1 MSSIPTKQIDG
12 DVAIS
17 RNVTTGGNAA
27 VRGSATIN
35 HNLTVKGWL
44 DAPNVKGPSKGLF
57 ITPESLREAYP
68 TPQEGWWALVGDTL
82 PAHVYM
88 CIGGAWNGQYDADG
102 SPRLAGTLTIDSAA
116 YLETV
121 EGFKGELEVIKTD
134 VGQHHDAIEG
144 LQTEQVAHE
153 RLIRLLQSA
162 ADAAQTTADAAQT
175 TADAAKA
182 VTDSKGQP
190 DGIAPLGVD
199 GKVPAAHLPGYV
211 DDVVEFGAVVSGV
224 TVELGVVSG
233 CVSTD
238 AWCMVVYDDDH
249 HVFLLAESRWRPA
262 ADDGM
267 EATAEGLSAAAD
279 AIMDDDYQI
288 DLDSVTPADR
298 FRYYSNWQD
307 GDVFGR
313 LSLAGRVPEAGKV
326 YVSTREKRVYHC
338 SGTRLELVGSGLVL
352 GATPG
357 TAFPGDEGASTTE
370 KVDALRD
377 EFDGHVSSSE
387 RRVEEL
393 QDIVDSYAIPVK
405 IDLPDLSYRLGKI
418 PLVSLNG
425 IVDAVEELDGLES
438 VHGTTNY
445 YFVRQE
451 KAIYWIDYG
460 VAYGPVQSIRTIGM
474 APIMITDA
482 LFICGNQVYSFDGER
497 LNRVVTTADVD
508 AMPAAR
514 ESSMEV
520 EDVYRPEMK
529 VFDDEWRAAGG
540 TVIVSGVTYGCNGTD
555 DLTYEEA
562 VEIKQLYSK
571 RKTDDYSRMFF
582 AATVRALLPVW
593 LPNASVKL
601 SSMFQSA
608 AGLTKIVFRGNV
620 SPCIVRIGDFTTT
633 FHTCSNLKEIDGVLD
648 VSNMTSPIYYP
659 TFMLDG
665 RLEDVWIS
673 GLKYSANF
681 QDCKSLSLASLQ
693 YLVDNAANTTAITIT
708 VHHDVYAKLTDES
721 NTEWNALLAQA
732 AEKNITFATV

>member
-1 MSSIPTKQIDG
+1 MAITQDEMQSIVSAVLSSIRTNSRTIDQLTPVTSLSDNDSFEING
-12 DVAIS
+12 GKRVTYKVLMGLIASLASTEHDSLKKLIAN
-17 RNVTTGGNAA
+17 NVLKSVNIDATEN
-27 VRGSATIN
+27 SATLSISSGGKTITATIPIATTSN
-35 HNLTVKGWL
+35 
-44 DAPNVKGPSKGLF
+44 AGLM
-57 ITPESLREAYP
+57 TA
-68 TPQEGWWALVGDTL
+68 
-82 PAHVYM
+82 AH
-88 CIGGAWNGQYDADG
+88 D
-102 SPRLAGTLTIDSAA
+102 
-116 YLETV
+116 
-121 EGFKGELEVIKTD
+121 
-134 VGQHHDAIEG
+134 
-144 LQTEQVAHE
+144 

-162 ADAAQTTADAAQT
+162 AKKAQT

-190 DGIAPLGVD
+190 DGIAPLD
-199 GKVPAAHLPGYV
+199 ANGKVPASHLPGYV
-211 DDVVEFGAVVSGV
+211 DDVVEFGTVVSGV
-224 TVELGVVSG
+224 TVELGAVSEYA
-233 CVSTD
+233 STD
-238 AWCMVVYDDDH
+238 AGCMVVYDSERD
-249 HVFLLAESRWRPA
+249 VFLLAVPRRRPA
-262 ADDGM
+262 GDG
-267 EATAEGLSAAAD
+267 GIDAAAEVLSTEAD
-279 AIMDDDYQI
+279 VIMDDDYQGGS
-288 DLDSVTPADR
+288 DSGASVDR

-313 LSLAGRVPEAGKV
+313 LSLQGREPEAGKL
-326 YVSTREKRVYHC
+326 YVSTMEKRVYHW
-338 SGTRLELVGSGLVL
+338 SGSALELVGSGLVL
-352 GATPG
+352 GRTSG
-357 TAFPGDEGASTTE
+357 TAFPGDEGAATTE

-387 RRVEEL
+387 RRIEEL
-393 QDIVDSYAIPVK
+393 QDAVDSYAMPVM

-460 VAYGPVQSIRTIGM
+460 VAYGPVHSIRTMGG

-482 LFICGNQVYSFDGER
+482 LFVCGNDVYSFDGKVLHR
-497 LNRVVTTADVD
+497 FATTADVD

-582 AATVRALLPVW
+582 AAKVRALLPIW

-608 AGLTKIVFRGNV
+608 AGLAKIVFRSNV

-708 VHHDVYAKLTDES
+708 VHPDVYSKLTDEN
-721 NTEWNALLAQA
+721 NTEWNALLALA

>member
-162 ADAAQTTADAAQT
+162 ADAAQTTADAA
-175 TADAAKA
+175 KA

-238 AWCMVVYDDDH
+238 AWCMVVYDDEH
-249 HVFLLAESRWRPA
+249 HVFLLAESRRRPA

-279 AIMDDDYQI
+279 AIMDDDYQS
-288 DLDSVTPADR
+288 DLDSGTPADR

-326 YVSTREKRVYHC
+326 YVSTREKRVYHW

-393 QDIVDSYAIPVK
+393 QDIVDSYAMPVM

-460 VAYGPVQSIRTIGM
+460 VAYGPVQSISTIGM

-571 RKTDDYSRMFF
+571 RKTDDYSKMFF

-601 SSMFQSA
+601 GSMFQSA
-608 AGLTKIVFRGNV
+608 ARLTKIVFRSNA
-620 SPCIVRIGDFTTT
+620 SPCIVRIGNFTAT

-648 VSNMTSPIYYP
+648 VSNMTSPIYS

>member
-162 ADAAQTTADAAQT
+162 ADAAQTTADAA
-175 TADAAKA
+175 KA

-238 AWCMVVYDDDH
+238 AWCMVVYDDEH

-279 AIMDDDYQI
+279 AIMDDDYQS
-288 DLDSVTPADR
+288 DLESGTPVGKFR
-298 FRYYSNWQD
+298 FYSNWQD
-307 GDVFGR
+307 GEVFGR
-313 LSLAGRVPEAGKV
+313 LSFAGRVPEAGKV
-326 YVSTREKRVYHC
+326 YVSTREKRVYHW

-393 QDIVDSYAIPVK
+393 QDIVDSHAMHVMIV
-405 IDLPDLSYRLGKI
+405 PDLSYRLGKI

-460 VAYGPVQSIRTIGM
+460 VASGPVQSISTIGM

-571 RKTDDYSRMFF
+571 RETDDYSRMFF
-582 AATVRALLPVW
+582 AATVRALLPVC

-601 SSMFQSA
+601 TSMFQSA
-608 AGLTKIVFRGNV
+608 AGLTKIVFRSNV
-620 SPCIVRIGDFTTT
+620 SPCIVRICDVTTA
-633 FHTCSNLKEIDGVLD
+633 FYTCSNLKEIDGVLY
-648 VSNMTSPIYYP
+648 VSNMTSPIDYS

>member
-1 MSSIPTKQIDG
+1 HDAIEGLQTEQ
-12 DVAIS
+12 VA
-17 RNVTTGGNAA
+17 
-27 VRGSATIN
+27 
-35 HNLTVKGWL
+35 H
-44 DAPNVKGPSKGLF
+44 
-57 ITPESLREAYP
+57 E
-68 TPQEGWWALVGDTL
+68 
-82 PAHVYM
+82 
-88 CIGGAWNGQYDADG
+88 
-102 SPRLAGTLTIDSAA
+102 RLI
-116 YLETV
+116 
-121 EGFKGELEVIKTD
+121 
-134 VGQHHDAIEG
+134 GQHHDAIEG

-153 RLIRLLQSA
+153 RLIHLLQSA
-162 ADAAQTTADAAQT
+162 ADAAQT

-238 AWCMVVYDDDH
+238 AWCMVVYDDEH

-279 AIMDDDYQI
+279 AIMDDDYQS
-288 DLDSVTPADR
+288 DLGSWIPANK

-326 YVSTREKRVYHC
+326 YVSTREKRVYHW

-393 QDIVDSYAIPVK
+393 QDIVDSHAMHVMIV
-405 IDLPDLSYRLGKI
+405 PDLSYRLGKI

-460 VAYGPVQSIRTIGM
+460 VASGPVQSISTIGM

-571 RKTDDYSRMFF
+571 RETDDYSRMFF

-608 AGLTKIVFRGNV
+608 AGLTKIVFRSNV

>member
-57 ITPESLREAYP
+57 KTPESLREAYP

-162 ADAAQTTADAAQT
+162 ADAAQTTADAA
-175 TADAAKA
+175 KA

-238 AWCMVVYDDDH
+238 AWCMVVYDDEH
-249 HVFLLAESRWRPA
+249 HVFLLAESRRRPA

-279 AIMDDDYQI
+279 AIMDDDYQS
-288 DLDSVTPADR
+288 DLDSGTPADR

-326 YVSTREKRVYHC
+326 YVSTREKRVYHW
-338 SGTRLELVGSGLVL
+338 SGTRLLL
-352 GATPG
+352 
-357 TAFPGDEGASTTE
+357 
-370 KVDALRD
+370 KV
-377 EFDGHVSSSE
+377 
-387 RRVEEL
+387 
-393 QDIVDSYAIPVK
+393 
-405 IDLPDLSYRLGKI
+405 
-418 PLVSLNG
+418 
-425 IVDAVEELDGLES
+425 
-438 VHGTTNY
+438 
-445 YFVRQE
+445 
-451 KAIYWIDYG
+451 
-460 VAYGPVQSIRTIGM
+460 
-474 APIMITDA
+474 
-482 LFICGNQVYSFDGER
+482 
-497 LNRVVTTADVD
+497 
-508 AMPAAR
+508 
-514 ESSMEV
+514 
-520 EDVYRPEMK
+520 
-529 VFDDEWRAAGG
+529 
-540 TVIVSGVTYGCNGTD
+540 
-555 DLTYEEA
+555 
-562 VEIKQLYSK
+562 
-571 RKTDDYSRMFF
+571 
-582 AATVRALLPVW
+582 
-593 LPNASVKL
+593 
-601 SSMFQSA
+601 
-608 AGLTKIVFRGNV
+608 
-620 SPCIVRIGDFTTT
+620 
-633 FHTCSNLKEIDGVLD
+633 
-648 VSNMTSPIYYP
+648 
-659 TFMLDG
+659 
-665 RLEDVWIS
+665 
-673 GLKYSANF
+673 
-681 QDCKSLSLASLQ
+681 
-693 YLVDNAANTTAITIT
+693 
-708 VHHDVYAKLTDES
+708 
-721 NTEWNALLAQA
+721 
-732 AEKNITFATV
+732 

>member
-144 LQTEQVAHE
+144 LKTEQVAHE
-153 RLIRLLQSA
+153 RLIHLLQSA
-162 ADAAQTTADAAQT
+162 ADAAQT

-238 AWCMVVYDDDH
+238 AWCMVVYDDEH
-249 HVFLLAESRWRPA
+249 HVFLLAESRRRPA

-279 AIMDDDYQI
+279 AIMDDDYQS
-288 DLDSVTPADR
+288 DLDSGTPADR

-326 YVSTREKRVYHC
+326 YVSTREKRVYHW

-393 QDIVDSYAIPVK
+393 QDIVDSYAMSVMIV
-405 IDLPDLSYRLGKI
+405 PDLSYRLGKI

-460 VAYGPVQSIRTIGM
+460 VASGPVQSISTIGM

-571 RKTDDYSRMFF
+571 RETDDYSRMFF

-608 AGLTKIVFRGNV
+608 AGLTKIVFRSNV

>member
-57 ITPESLREAYP
+57 KTPESLREAYP

-162 ADAAQTTADAAQT
+162 ADAAQTTADAA
-175 TADAAKA
+175 KA

-211 DDVVEFGAVVSGV
+211 DDVVEFGAVTSGV

-238 AWCMVVYDDDH
+238 AWCMVVYDDEH
-249 HVFLLAESRWRPA
+249 HVFLLAESRRRPA

-279 AIMDDDYQI
+279 AIMDDDYQS
-288 DLDSVTPADR
+288 DLDSGTPADR

-326 YVSTREKRVYHC
+326 YVSTMEKRVYHW
-338 SGTRLELVGSGLVL
+338 SGAGLALVGSGLVL

-387 RRVEEL
+387 RRIEEL
-393 QDIVDSYAIPVK
+393 QDIVDSYGDPVLVGMPAMK
-405 IDLPDLSYRLGKI
+405 YRLGKI
-418 PLVSLNG
+418 PFVSLNG
-425 IVDAVEELDGLES
+425 IVNSVDELQGCES
-438 VHGTTNY
+438 VQGTTNY
-445 YFVRQE
+445 YFVRNE
-451 KAIYWIDYG
+451 KAVYWVDG
-460 VAYGPVQSIRTIGM
+460 VEPFGPWHSISTIGM

-482 LFICGNQVYSFDGER
+482 LFVCGNDVYSFDGER

-514 ESSMEV
+514 ESNMEV
-520 EDVYRPEMK
+520 EDVYRPEMR

-608 AGLTKIVFRGNV
+608 AGLTKIVFRSNV

-633 FHTCSNLKEIDGVLD
+633 FHACSNLKEIDGVLD

-659 TFMLDG
+659 TFMLAG

-708 VHHDVYAKLTDES
+708 VHPDVYAKLTDEADA
-721 NTEWNALLAQA
+721 EWHVLTALAS
-732 AEKNITFATV
+732 EKNITFATI

>member
-144 LQTEQVAHE
+144 LQTEQVAHK

-162 ADAAQTTADAAQT
+162 ANAAQT

-238 AWCMVVYDDDH
+238 AWCMVVYDDEH
-249 HVFLLAESRWRPA
+249 HVFLLAEYRRRPA

-279 AIMDDDYQI
+279 AIMDDDYQS
-288 DLDSVTPADR
+288 DLDSGTPADR
-298 FRYYSNWQD
+298 FRWFRYYSNWQD

-313 LSLAGRVPEAGKV
+313 LSLAGRVPKAGKV
-326 YVSTREKRVYHC
+326 YVSTREKRVYHW

-393 QDIVDSYAIPVK
+393 QDIVDSYAIPVM
-405 IDLPDLSYRLGKI
+405 IDLPHLIYRLGKI

-460 VAYGPVQSIRTIGM
+460 FAYGPVQSISTIGM

-608 AGLTKIVFRGNV
+608 AGLTKIVFRSNV

>member
-162 ADAAQTTADAAQT
+162 ADAAQTTADAA
-175 TADAAKA
+175 KA

-238 AWCMVVYDDDH
+238 AWCMVVYDYEH
-249 HVFLLAESRWRPA
+249 HVFLLAESRRRPA

-279 AIMDDDYQI
+279 AIMDDDYQR
-288 DLDSVTPADR
+288 DLESGAPADR

-326 YVSTREKRVYHC
+326 YVSTREKRVYHW
-338 SGTRLELVGSGLVL
+338 SGRRLELVGSGLVL

-393 QDIVDSYAIPVK
+393 QDIVDSYAIPVM
-405 IDLPDLSYRLGKI
+405 IDLPVLIYRLGKI

-460 VAYGPVQSIRTIGM
+460 VAYGPVQSISTIGM

-608 AGLTKIVFRGNV
+608 AGLTKIVFRSNV

-648 VSNMTSPIYYP
+648 VSNMTSPIYS

>member
-162 ADAAQTTADAAQT
+162 ADAAQTTADAA
-175 TADAAKA
+175 KA

-238 AWCMVVYDDDH
+238 AWCMVVYDYEH
-249 HVFLLAESRWRPA
+249 HVFLLAESRRRPA

-279 AIMDDDYQI
+279 AIMDDDYQR
-288 DLDSVTPADR
+288 DLESGAPADR

-326 YVSTREKRVYHC
+326 YVSTREKRVYHW
-338 SGTRLELVGSGLVL
+338 SGRRLELVGSGLVL

-393 QDIVDSYAIPVK
+393 QDIVDSYAIPVM
-405 IDLPDLSYRLGKI
+405 IDLPDLIYRLGKI

-460 VAYGPVQSIRTIGM
+460 VAYGPVQSISTIGM

-608 AGLTKIVFRGNV
+608 AGLTKIVFRSNV

-648 VSNMTSPIYYP
+648 VSNMTSPIYS

>member
-162 ADAAQTTADAAQT
+162 ADAAQTTADAA
-175 TADAAKA
+175 KA

-238 AWCMVVYDDDH
+238 AWCMVVYDYDH
-249 HVFLLAESRWRPA
+249 HVFLLAESRRRPA

-279 AIMDDDYQI
+279 AIMDDDYQS
-288 DLDSVTPADR
+288 DLESGTPVER

-326 YVSTREKRVYHC
+326 YVSTREKRVYHW
-338 SGTRLELVGSGLVL
+338 SGRRLELVGSGLVL

-393 QDIVDSYAIPVK
+393 QDIVDSYAIPVM
-405 IDLPDLSYRLGKI
+405 IDLPNISYRLGKI

-460 VAYGPVQSIRTIGM
+460 VAYGPVQSISTIGM

-593 LPNASVKL
+593 LPSASVKL

-608 AGLTKIVFRGNV
+608 AGLTKIVFRSNV